1 MQISDIILEKHYTGP
16 LSHATSISIAKRIA
30 DTGKVLLSYAGDPG
44 YNASIESK
52 TLQRK
57 SKENKYKYY
66 LSTSRNKLNDYRQ
79 TQYGLYATLILDS
92 NFFKNNPNYIVEPV
106 DYFYYSGG
114 SGRNI
119 DMDWF
124 NDRRR
129 GEAEERIWGKV
140 DHAPLECISELHTFV
155 LYGNS
160 IATIEELM
168 GTYKKFSEA
177 NIKTYYYDNLK
188 FYMHLIKREAR
199 GTKLEVN
206 PSGDIRIV

>member
-30 DTGKVLLSYAGDPG
+30 DSGKILLSYAGEG
-44 YNASIESK
+44 SIEFK

-57 SKENKYKYY
+57 SKENKYWYY
-66 LSTSRNKLNDYRQ
+66 LSTSRNKLNDYRK
-79 TQYGLYATLILDS
+79 TQYGLYVTLILDS

-114 SGRNI
+114 N
-119 DMDWF
+119 DTDWF
-124 NDRRR
+124 NERRR

-155 LYGNS
+155 SYGSS

-188 FYMHLIKREAR
+188 FYMHLVKREAR